1 MKLFFNI
8 LKPFVFLVIV
18 AVGLFVS
25 DRERALEFMFGPM
38 DNSPINFASL
48 TLTEKPNQFLVCPAN
63 FCSAEPMLEISD
75 FPVSV
80 AELRAR
86 WQAVIAQAPRVE
98 LIAQDEAEQQY
109 DYMQRSDLMR
119 FPDTITVKFISLGES
134 RSTLAIY
141 SRSHYGYSD
150 LGANQARIEGWLSAL
165 DL

>member
-38 DNSPINFASL
+38 DNSPIDFATL

-63 FCSAEPMLEISD
+63 FCSADPMVEIGD
-75 FPVSV
+75 FPLSV
-80 AELRAR
+80 AELQAR
-86 WQAVIAQAPRVE
+86 WQAVIAEAPRVE
-98 LIAQDEAEQQY
+98 LIAKDEAEQQY
-109 DYMQRSDLMR
+109 DYVQRSDLMR
-119 FPDTITVKFISLGES
+119 FPDTITVKFISLGEG